1 MGELHG
7 HMRKLQSQVAQI
19 AQQAG
24 WNPGPPP
31 PGPQQP
37 SGPDGTGPPSHAED
51 GPEDGPDPAAVGING
66 PLKVIQFFHN

>member
-31 PGPQQP
+31 PGGPPQP
-37 SGPDGTGPPSHAED
+37 SGPDGTPAGPPSQAED
-51 GPEDGPDPAAVGING
+51 GPEGGPDPATVGLNG
-66 PLKVIQFFHN
+66 PLKVS